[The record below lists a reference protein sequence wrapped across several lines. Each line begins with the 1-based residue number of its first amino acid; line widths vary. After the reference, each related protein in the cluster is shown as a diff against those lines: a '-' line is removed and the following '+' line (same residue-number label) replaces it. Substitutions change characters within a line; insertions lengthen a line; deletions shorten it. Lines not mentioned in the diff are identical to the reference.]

1 MKKNTQDLVNE
12 IATTKNISQYMDSN
26 QEEFIDIPLH
36 VQLKK
41 LLADT
46 GVSVS
51 RIVEKS
57 CRGDYVY
64 QVFRESK
71 HLAEMCFYVS
81 PWQWSC
87 LPKKQTIYCAS
98 PICPCWISETGEIPS
113 SSLP

>member
-57 CRGDYVY
+57 
-64 QVFRESK
+64 
-71 HLAEMCFYVS
+71 
-81 PWQWSC
+81 
-87 LPKKQTIYCAS
+87 
-98 PICPCWISETGEIPS
+98 
-113 SSLP
+113 